1 MRRFSRDE
9 LMAFAGRADSK
20 EKVLIAIRFIEKLGN
35 ISIELFDEL
44 MDELETKY
52 RQFVWEDR
60 ADAADY
66 SAACPWNAP
75 GMRARDFC

>member
-20 EKVLIAIRFIEKLGN
+20 EKVLIAIRFIEKMGN

-44 MDELETKY
+44 MDVLECKY
-52 RQFVWEDR
+52 REYVLDER
-60 ADAADY
+60 ADAMEY